1 MRTIPLTAVLYVGLV
16 AVAIVFFAIA
26 SGFPPAFAPGD
37 VGPSAFPQWI
47 AALLVVLV
55 AIEWL
60 AARAGWRRAALGDL
74 WLALAAGGYVAA
86 AVVLT
91 GVLGFFVAMPPI
103 LFGGLWLLGERRI
116 GLMLAYSLGFTLF
129 LWGFFSYAL
138 DKPLDT
144 FGR

>member
-1 MRTIPLTAVLYVGLV
+1 MRTIPLTATLYLALV
-16 AVAIVFFAIA
+16 AVAVAFYAIA
-26 SGFPPAFAPGD
+26 AGFPPAFAPGD

-55 AIEWL
+55 AVEW
-60 AARAGWRRAALGDL
+60 AVARGGWRSAPLADL
-74 WLALAAGGYVAA
+74 RLAFGAGAYVSA

-91 GVLGFFVAMPPI
+91 GVLGFFVAMPPV

-116 GLMLAYSLGFTLF
+116 GLMAAYSIGFTLF

-138 DKPLDT
+138 DKPLGT
-144 FGR
+144 FGA